1 MVGDIFLLRLKINL
15 NLANL
20 GGRIM
25 AKGKVIFLGPLRGK
39 VKHAEV
45 DGEKRLVVLYRD
57 KWVAI
62 KDHPELRRM
71 TLVEFVKC

>member
-1 MVGDIFLLRLKINL
+1 
-15 NLANL
+15 
-20 GGRIM
+20 M

>member
-20 GGRIM
+20 GGKIM

-39 VKHAEV
+39 VKH
-45 DGEKRLVVLYRD
+45 DKDKKLVVLHRD

-62 KDHPELRRM
+62 KDHPDLRRM

>member
-1 MVGDIFLLRLKINL
+1 
-15 NLANL
+15 
-20 GGRIM
+20 M

-39 VKHAEV
+39 VKH
-45 DGEKRLVVLYRD
+45 DKDKKLVVLHRD

-62 KDHPELRRM
+62 KDHPDLRRM

>member
-1 MVGDIFLLRLKINL
+1 
-15 NLANL
+15 
-20 GGRIM
+20 M

-45 DGEKRLVVLYRD
+45 DGERKLVVLHRD

-62 KDHPELRRM
+62 KDHPDLRRM